1 MLLQCSY
8 PQRLSAHHLVFQTL
22 FANRLTFF
30 VIYAFILWRHL
41 PSSCCLHLVPPSV
54 VVFNVLQ
61 ISFSGFLPEP
71 FEISKNGLLHLTLHT
86 SAQNILKFQVPRS
99 KALGGVWAQ
108 SSKIRAILYYYRC
121 HRNKNYKHKETS
133 HQQCSCSM
141 RNIKMSPKR
150 PFDLICFSMPP
161 GDAL

>member
-1 MLLQCSY
+1 MVSVMLLQCSY
-8 PQRLSAHHLVFQTL
+8 PYWLSAHHPVFQTL
-22 FANRLTFF
+22 FANRLTLF

-41 PSSCCLHLVPPSV
+41 PSSCCLHLVLPSV
-54 VVFNVLQ
+54 VIFNVLQ

-108 SSKIRAILYYYRC
+108 SSKIRAILYYHRRC
-121 HRNKNYKHKETS
+121 QIQQNRTS
-133 HQQCSCSM
+133 TLVH
-141 RNIKMSPKR
+141 
-150 PFDLICFSMPP
+150 
-161 GDAL
+161 